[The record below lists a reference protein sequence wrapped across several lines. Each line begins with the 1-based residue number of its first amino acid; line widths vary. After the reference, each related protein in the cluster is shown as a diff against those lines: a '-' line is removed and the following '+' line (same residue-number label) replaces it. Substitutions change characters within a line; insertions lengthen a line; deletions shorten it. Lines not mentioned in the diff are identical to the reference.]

1 MALSANSDMKLSS
14 KEEEALADTARST
27 TGPTMRI
34 LFVLVA
40 AAVVLGGLW
49 IGVGDQIT
57 AMITG
62 NDGDT
67 PTITADAAP
76 IKVRPESPGGMQV
89 PNQGRLV
96 YGVVDGSSAQPRM
109 ERLLPS
115 PEKPVEVENV
125 LTRSVPE
132 TNDVV
137 ASTAPRGTA
146 DPPLS
151 ATPSASDVAALAAQP
166 PAPPAAPTAAPPPP
180 STNGAPRALMPSG
193 SATANAPPPPP
204 PAPATS
210 VAAAPPPPAP
220 APVTAPPPSAAPP
233 APEPA
238 PAPAAAPAP
247 EPATTVV
254 ASAPP
259 AASAAPADLAQSYRV
274 QLAAARSEPAIRSE
288 WDRLKSRNTDLLGN
302 LDLQVTRID
311 LGATKG
317 VFYRLRAG
325 PLENETAA
333 KALCERLKQR
343 KLGCLV
349 VKPGA

>member
-1 MALSANSDMKLSS
+1 MALSANSDMKLSAN
-14 KEEEALADTARST
+14 EEEALADTARSST
-27 TGPTMRI
+27 NPVTRL
-34 LFVLVA
+34 LFVLIA

-49 IGVGDQIT
+49 IGVGDQIM

-62 NDGDT
+62 DDGDV
-67 PTITADAAP
+67 PTITAEGAP

-125 LTRSVPE
+125 LTRDVPE
-132 TNDVV
+132 TKAVV
-137 ASTAPRGTA
+137 ANTAPRGTA

-151 ATPSASDVAALAAQP
+151 STPSASDVAALSEAPSP
-166 PAPPAAPTAAPPPP
+166 PPMPTATAPN
-180 STNGAPRALMPSG
+180 SGAPRALTPQSNPTA
-193 SATANAPPPPP
+193 SASAPPPP
-204 PAPATS
+204 PAPTAAPET
-210 VAAAPPPPAP
+210 AAAPPPPPVAPSAPSTVATLPTPKP
-220 APVTAPPPSAAPP
+220 APKP
-233 APEPA
+233 APEPSS
-238 PAPAAAPAP
+238 
-247 EPATTVV
+247 TVV

-259 AASAAPADLAQSYRV
+259 ASAKTPADLDKSYRV
-274 QLAAARSEPAIRSE
+274 QLAAARSEPALRSE
-288 WDRLKSRNTDLLGN
+288 WDRLQSRNKDILGE
-302 LDLQVTRID
+302 LELQVTRID

-317 VFYRLRAG
+317 IFYRLRAG
-325 PLENETAA
+325 PLENATAA